1 MEFKNKDI
9 EQQYLEKVEYIK
21 KLIDAPVDKSKFL
34 WDMTVENYAEK
45 IAQVDRVLSD
55 KIFND
60 KADDDKK
67 KTDDENKD
75 FDIRSELKNFLSR
88 CASPEFQIALVGT
101 IKAGKSTLI
110 NALLNYE
117 LASTRVTPETA
128 ALTKFKHADEN
139 SVTISFYTEKDWDEL
154 WKSATSTTNSV
165 FIKDYKKLNADVEKN
180 KWLNHAEEFKIC
192 PDLAE
197 LKIEIEK
204 WTSSTSPSHY
214 FVKEVVVGLKDFD
227 LPEGVVLIDTPGL
240 NDVVEFRSNITRD
253 YMERAN
259 AVLACVKADKL
270 EGPVLTTLYRI
281 FENVFKNP
289 EKVYVI
295 ATQLDTLNNPKKDWA
310 RQEVEW
316 TKYLEED
323 QCYKSSEVVK
333 NNLIPVS
340 AYLYSMLEDYRNN
353 KIQDDDDKKFE
364 LESTL
369 LKLRIRPS
377 QFNEHFEELEEFTN
391 IKFLYGKLQ
400 SEIVSKYKTALIDDI
415 RKSYEKCQ
423 EDVKKV
429 LGDQRKNQQN
439 IINDSQLDVEDIRR
453 KREEK
458 LAELQGVQNDKRELS
473 EFVRQL
479 QAATEKRIEDV
490 IKAIKS

>member
-9 EQQYLEKVEYIK
+9 ERQYLEKVEYIK
-21 KLIDAPVDKSKFL
+21 KLIYAPVDKSKFL

-55 KIFND
+55 KILND

-67 KTDDENKD
+67 KTDDKNAD
-75 FDIRSELKNFLSR
+75 LDIRSELKNFLSR

-240 NDVVEFRSNITRD
+240 NDVVEFRSKTSR
-253 YMERAN
+253 
-259 AVLACVKADKL
+259 
-270 EGPVLTTLYRI
+270 
-281 FENVFKNP
+281 
-289 EKVYVI
+289 
-295 ATQLDTLNNPKKDWA
+295 
-310 RQEVEW
+310 
-316 TKYLEED
+316 
-323 QCYKSSEVVK
+323 
-333 NNLIPVS
+333 
-340 AYLYSMLEDYRNN
+340 
-353 KIQDDDDKKFE
+353 
-364 LESTL
+364 
-369 LKLRIRPS
+369 
-377 QFNEHFEELEEFTN
+377 
-391 IKFLYGKLQ
+391 
-400 SEIVSKYKTALIDDI
+400 EII
-415 RKSYEKCQ
+415 
-423 EDVKKV
+423 
-429 LGDQRKNQQN
+429 
-439 IINDSQLDVEDIRR
+439 
-453 KREEK
+453 
-458 LAELQGVQNDKRELS
+458 
-473 EFVRQL
+473 
-479 QAATEKRIEDV
+479 
-490 IKAIKS
+490 